1 MYVYMYVVEGG
12 SNIGK
17 LIASSLHGSPE
28 AEGWVI
34 FSAFFYT
41 NLPHPHV
48 FGRVFLLVE
57 VRIRVIE
64 VGRLA
69 NVLARFWAEL
79 GKHGNTTH
87 IAQTCVYVHT
97 YIYIY
102 IYISIHMC
110 IHIHIYRSVCVQE
123 HCSYT
128 PSPPMPICIH
138 MYVYMY
144 VSLLNTTASL
154 QVEGDRETEHT

>member
-1 MYVYMYVVEGG
+1 MYVYMYVAEGG

-102 IYISIHMC
+102 ICASIYIFIGVYV
-110 IHIHIYRSVCVQE
+110 YRSIAP
-123 HCSYT
+123 T
-128 PSPPMPICIH
+128 PHHHPCPFVSIC
-138 MYVYMY
+138 MYICMF
-144 VSLLNTTASL
+144 LC
-154 QVEGDRETEHT
+154 

>member
-87 IAQTCVYVHT
+87 IAQTCVYIHT
-97 YIYIY
+97 YIYI
-102 IYISIHMC
+102 HVC
-110 IHIHIYRSVCVQE
+110 IHIRIYMCVCVQE